1 VARRVQ
7 RVVLLHRSSDWF
19 PSVPLCSASRH
30 SVWESVSS
38 FRNRPS
44 RHHDLALQPQDI
56 VDRLTTRFDGLA
68 PKASWG
74 ETSLFYNPNLALTN
88 GVYFCTVKDHDGA
101 NDKASALDREG
112 VFRLAVGLTVR
123 SYERLFGPRPARPPK
138 GSAVVTGHDFTRLD
152 VVMPHPVYAWMGW
165 VQVLNPSEETFASM
179 QPLFAESYD
188 HVVRKF
194 EKSLAKHR
202 RSSQ

>member
-1 VARRVQ
+1 M
-7 RVVLLHRSSDWF
+7 D
-19 PSVPLCSASRH
+19 
-30 SVWESVSS
+30 
-38 FRNRPS
+38 
-44 RHHDLALQPQDI
+44 LQPKDV

-101 NDKASALDREG
+101 NDKASALCREG
-112 VFRLAVGLTVR
+112 VFRLAVGLTVQR
-123 SYERLFGPRPARPPK
+123 YEHLFGSRPTRPSK
-138 GSAVVTGHDFTRLD
+138 GSAVLTGHEFTQLD

-165 VQVLNPSEETFASM
+165 VQVLNPSDETFALM
-179 QPLFAESYD
+179 QPLFIESFG

-194 EKSLAKHR
+194 EKALARHQR
-202 RSSQ
+202 HSH

>member
-1 VARRVQ
+1 M
-7 RVVLLHRSSDWF
+7 D
-19 PSVPLCSASRH
+19 
-30 SVWESVSS
+30 
-38 FRNRPS
+38 
-44 RHHDLALQPQDI
+44 LQPKDV

-88 GVYFCTVKDHDGA
+88 GVYFCTVKVHDGA

-112 VFRLAVGLTVR
+112 VFRLAVGLTAQR
-123 SYERLFGPRPARPPK
+123 YEHLFGSRPTRPSK
-138 GSAVVTGHDFTRLD
+138 GSAVSTGHDFTQLD

-165 VQVLNPSEETFASM
+165 VQVSNPSDETFALM
-179 QPLFAESYD
+179 QPLFIESFG

-194 EKSLAKHR
+194 EKALARHQR
-202 RSSQ
+202 HSR